1 MPKYIKA
8 PQNTYFQPKKSKK
21 MAGNKKWSEEKN
33 RFCSNM
39 GLGGG
44 ESLFQIL
51 SKSLIVK
58 K

>member
-8 PQNTYFQPKKSKK
+8 PQNTYFQPKESKK
-21 MAGNKKWSEEKN
+21 VAGNKKWFEKKN

-39 GLGGG
+39 GLGG

-51 SKSLIVK
+51 VKSLIIK

>member
-44 ESLFQIL
+44 RV
-51 SKSLIVK
+51 IVPNIS
-58 K
+58 

>member
-21 MAGNKKWSEEKN
+21 RPVIRSGLRKKN

-39 GLGGG
+39 GLRGGV
-44 ESLFQIL
+44 
-51 SKSLIVK
+51 IVPNIN
-58 K
+58 